1 MVFLSASA
9 PIKDWLMNTDRIIF
23 SQIMDFIPKHPFNQC
38 VRRYHGNYR
47 LRKFSYFDPFLCMAF
62 AQLLFKESLRDI
74 EICLRAMKPKL
85 YHAGFRGHIAKSTL
99 ADANEKR
106 PWQIYADFA
115 QILITKARTLY
126 RNDNFGIDLQNTT
139 YALDSTTIDLCL
151 TLFPWA
157 QFRKHKSAVKVHT
170 LMDLKGSIPC
180 FIRITG
186 GSVHDVNFLD
196 KLPIEPGAFYIM
208 DRGYIDFA
216 RLFTFTQNMAFFVT
230 RAKTNL
236 DYTRIRYRAVDKTT
250 GLRSDQ
256 TIMLRGSQTS
266 KDYPIPLRRIS
277 YYDKDTDKRLVFLTN
292 NFTLDA
298 ILIAKLYKCRWQI
311 ELFFKWIKQNLHI
324 KAFFGTSENAVKTQI
339 WIAVSAYVLIAI
351 IKKELRLPQSLA
363 EILQILSVSIFEQVP
378 LQQVLMEIPMK
389 NENFQNYKQLS
400 LFDL

>member
-1 MVFLSASA
+1 
-9 PIKDWLMNTDRIIF
+9 MNTDRIVF
-23 SQIMDFIPKHPFNQC
+23 SQIMDFIPKHQFNRC
-38 VRRYHGNYR
+38 VRRYRGNYR
-47 LRKFSYFDPFLCMAF
+47 LRKFSCFDQFLCMAF
-62 AQLLFKESLRDI
+62 AQLAFKESLRDI
-74 EICLRAMKPKL
+74 ETCLRAMKPKL
-85 YHAGFRGHIAKSTL
+85 YHAGFRGRIARSTL

-106 PWQIYADFA
+106 PWPMYADFA
-115 QILITKARTLY
+115 QILIGKARALY
-126 RNDNFGIDLQNTT
+126 SHDRFGIDIENTA
-139 YALDSTTIDLCL
+139 YALDSTTVDLCL
-151 TLFPWA
+151 ALFPWA

-339 WIAVSAYVLIAI
+339 WIAVSVYVLIAI

>member
-1 MVFLSASA
+1 
-9 PIKDWLMNTDRIIF
+9 MNTDRIIF

-47 LRKFSYFDPFLCMAF
+47 LRKFSCFDPFLCMAF

-236 DYTRIRYRAVDKTT
+236 DYTRIRYRAGDKTT

-339 WIAVSAYVLIAI
+339 WIAVSVYVLIAI

>member
-47 LRKFSYFDPFLCMAF
+47 LR
-62 AQLLFKESLRDI
+62 
-74 EICLRAMKPKL
+74 
-85 YHAGFRGHIAKSTL
+85 
-99 ADANEKR
+99 
-106 PWQIYADFA
+106 
-115 QILITKARTLY
+115 
-126 RNDNFGIDLQNTT
+126 
-139 YALDSTTIDLCL
+139 
-151 TLFPWA
+151 
-157 QFRKHKSAVKVHT
+157 
-170 LMDLKGSIPC
+170 
-180 FIRITG
+180 
-186 GSVHDVNFLD
+186 
-196 KLPIEPGAFYIM
+196 
-208 DRGYIDFA
+208 
-216 RLFTFTQNMAFFVT
+216 
-230 RAKTNL
+230 
-236 DYTRIRYRAVDKTT
+236 
-250 GLRSDQ
+250 SDQ

-266 KDYPIPLRRIS
+266 KDYPILLRRIS
-277 YYDKDTDKRLVFLTN
+277 YYDKDTDKHLVFLTN

-339 WIAVSAYVLIAI
+339 WIAISVYVLIAI

-389 NENFQNYKQLS
+389 NENFQNYKQLP